1 MTTILIKKKDTAGAP
16 AAGDLT
22 NAAGGAEIAVNTA
35 TKRIYTKDS
44 GGNVVEV
51 GTNPTATTMNGNL
64 TFVPDATYD
73 IGASGATRPRDV
85 FLSRNLNVGGTM
97 TVAGGINF
105 NGNVTVGDSSAD
117 TLTINSTI
125 TSNLIFTDN
134 TYDIGASGA
143 TRPRNLFLA
152 GNATIGGAQTLAGA
166 LTVNTLTA
174 TRVPYAST
182 SGLLVDSANMTF
194 NGTRLT
200 VADLA
205 DSGLSSGR
213 VVYAGSGG
221 ALTDSA
227 NLTFSGQTLSVTNNG
242 AATGPTV
249 PSYALAAVGNTN
261 LAFAFTATGE
271 TYTAGTASSKFEYVN
286 SGTLGI
292 VTANTTTVNSGA
304 LIDFNAY
311 NSSGG
316 ATNIYIG
323 AVAGSVAGGGPANF
337 VVGRRTG
344 VASWAESLR
353 VDTNGYVLV
362 NTNTNS
368 GFNEQM
374 IVNSPATVG
383 QFAINSQ
390 LTYNCSVSHYIN
402 RVAQWYTQALGDGS
416 QAYRFYNAVAGS
428 EAARIDSNN
437 NLLIGTTAGALG
449 RLYVVGGASSAGYM
463 TSSSGTTQQAILTLS
478 NGTNGAYISVAGVGT
493 SSAVPTWANG
503 SIVSEAVPF
512 SSGNYILSAYSGAL
526 VFQTGGRNERARFVS
541 TGEFVIGGTS
551 APRLLTLSGSGA
563 SISVNDINGGI
574 YFGTGGSGGGG
585 FASNCAI
592 ARAAVAG
599 YHIGGSSVGDLCIG
613 PTAGS
618 AILFGYGASGAVSL
632 NEAMKIAST
641 GVVSTAGNLSVGG
654 ALSKGS
660 GSFRIE
666 HPLPQLAP
674 THQLVHSF
682 IEGPQADLIYRG
694 KVNLVGG
701 IATVNIDTAAGM
713 TEGTFVVLCR
723 DVQCF
728 TTNESDW
735 TAVRGS
741 VSGNIL
747 TIEAQDQ
754 TSASSISWMVI
765 GERQDKHM
773 YDTDWTDDNG
783 KVIVEPL
790 KPIEA

>member
-35 TKRIYTKDS
+35 TKRIYSKDS
-44 GGNVVEV
+44 GGTVIEMGTFPSTMAVQGALSATGNVTLGDASADSVTV
-51 GTNPTATTMNGNL
+51 NGTITSNL
-64 TFVPDATYD
+64 IFTDATYD
-73 IGASGATRPRDV
+73 IGASGATRPRDL
-85 FLSRNLNVGGTM
+85 FLSRNLTVGGTL
-97 TVAGGINF
+97 TLAGGVNL

-143 TRPRNLFLA
+143 TRPRTGYF
-152 GNATIGGAQTLAGA
+152 GTSVITPA
-166 LTVNTLTA
+166 LTVSGLTSG
-174 TRVPYAST
+174 RVPYAT
-182 SGLLVDSANMTF
+182 TAGL
-194 NGTRLT
+194 
-200 VADLA
+200 
-205 DSGLSSGR
+205 
-213 VVYAGSGG
+213 
-221 ALTDSA
+221 LTDSA
-227 NLTFSGQTLSVTNNG
+227 NLTFSGQTLVVTNSA
-242 AATGPTV
+242 AATGPAV
-249 PSYALAAVGNTN
+249 SSYAFQTFGGNNVAVRINA
-261 LAFAFTATGE
+261 LGE
-271 TYTAGTASSKFEYVN
+271 AY
-286 SGTLGI
+286 
-292 VTANTTTVNSGA
+292 TANTASAKYAFYQAGTIASLETGINAVNSGA

-311 NSSGG
+311 NSANG
-316 ATNIYIG
+316 ASNIYLG
-323 AVAGSVAGGGPANF
+323 AVAGTTNGAANF

-344 VASWAESLR
+344 TSTWAESLR

-390 LTYNCSVSHYIN
+390 STYNCSVSHYIN

-416 QAYRFYNAVAGS
+416 QAYRFYNAVANS

-449 RLYVVGGASSAGYM
+449 RLYVVGGASAAGYM
-463 TSSSGTTQQAILTLS
+463 ASSSGTTQQAILTLS
-478 NGTNGAYISVAGVGT
+478 NSTNGGYLSVAGVGT
-493 SSAVPTWANG
+493 TSAVPSWANG
-503 SIVSEAVPF
+503 SMVSEAVPY
-512 SSGNYILSAYSGAL
+512 STGNYILSAYSGAL
-526 VFQTGGRNERARFVS
+526 IFQTNGRVERARFVS
-541 TGEFVIGGTS
+541 SGEFVIGGTS

-563 SISVNDINGGI
+563 SISINDTNGGV
-574 YFGTGGSGGGG
+574 YMGTGGSGGGG

-592 ARAAVAG
+592 ARASTAG
-599 YHIGGSSVGDLCIG
+599 FHVSGSSIGDLCIG

-666 HPLPQLAP
+666 HPLPQLAE

-694 KVNLVGG
+694 KVNLVAGT
-701 IATVNIDTAAGM
+701 ATVNIDTAAGM

-754 TSASSISWMVI
+754 TSTSSISWMVI